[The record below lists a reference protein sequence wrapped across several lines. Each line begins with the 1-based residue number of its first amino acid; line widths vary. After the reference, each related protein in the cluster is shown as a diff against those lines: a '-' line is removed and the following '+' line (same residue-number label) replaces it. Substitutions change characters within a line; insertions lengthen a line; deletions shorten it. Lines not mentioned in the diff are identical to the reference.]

1 MNQFSLIDVRGAE
14 RFNEAREAFLLSIPD
29 EDREEVDMICRA
41 YDSTRNDC
49 GLNSTEKVVLAGL
62 LAKYPAMNQWLF

>member
-29 EDREEVDMICRA
+29 EDREEVDMIC
-41 YDSTRNDC
+41 
-49 GLNSTEKVVLAGL
+49 GL
-62 LAKYPAMNQWLF
+62 P